1 MKERNFTLPPN
12 WIETELGGLFILI
25 RNGLVVEQY
34 KEPIGIPISRIETIS
49 NGFINFEKV
58 RYVRKI
64 DQNKKQQYLLQQGD
78 ILFSHINS
86 DLHLGKTAIFNC
98 SQELLHGMN
107 LLLLRV
113 PKDLVDPYY
122 VNYFLNFSRMSGDFI
137 AIAQHA
143 VNQSSLNQRKI
154 NSFRIR
160 LAPLNEQKRIVD
172 KIELLFS
179 DLDGGEALLKTVQK
193 QLATY
198 RQSVLKAAVTGELT
212 KDWREQNKHRLE
224 PGEKLL
230 ERILKSRS
238 ENWKGRGKYK
248 EPEEPKNIIFVD
260 IPNSWSVATIDQISS
275 IVEYGSSA
283 KCSTENLGVPVVRMG
298 NIQDGKLDLGDLK
311 YLPENHDEFP
321 KLLLEFGDLLFNRTN
336 SAELVGKTAV
346 YMGRP
351 EKCSFA
357 SYLIRVKLINTAP
370 MFISAYINSVFGRAW
385 IQSVV
390 SQQVGQ
396 ANVNGSK
403 LKSLSIPLPSREEQE
418 EIVQRLDD
426 IFSQIDALENW
437 CATELE
443 RSTTLR
449 QSILKAAFSGKLVPQ
464 DPNDEPASEL
474 LKRIQANRAAQ
485 PKASNT
491 RLHKKRISK
500 TEVA

>member
-1 MKERNFTLPPN
+1 MEEQSRDLPPAWVEVQISEAFKTSTGN
-12 WIETELGGLFILI
+12 TPSKSESRYYGSHIPFVKPPELTGKPISTAEDNLSALGKEKARILLPGSVLVSCIGGL
-25 RNGLVVEQY
+25 G
-34 KEPIGIPISRIETIS
+34 KIGINKIPVAFNQQINAIEPNYDLAVPEFIFYQAQTYKFKEALENLSSATTIS
-49 NGFINFEKV
+49 IVN
-58 RYVRKI
+58 RKKF
-64 DQNKKQQYLLQQGD
+64 D
-78 ILFSHINS
+78 S
-86 DLHLGKTAIFNC
+86 
-98 SQELLHGMN
+98 
-107 LLLLRV
+107 V
-113 PKDLVDPYY
+113 
-122 VNYFLNFSRMSGDFI
+122 
-137 AIAQHA
+137 
-143 VNQSSLNQRKI
+143 
-154 NSFRIR
+154 RIR

-179 DLDGGEALLKTVQK
+179 DLDEGEALLKTVQK

-212 KDWREQNKHRLE
+212 KDWREQNKHSLE
-224 PGEKLL
+224 PGDKLL
-230 ERILKSRS
+230 ERIIESRR

-248 EPEEPKNIIFVD
+248 EPEEPKNLIFVD

-298 NIQDGKLDLGDLK
+298 NIQNGQLDLGDLK

-321 KLLLEFGDLLFNRTN
+321 KLLLECGDLLFNRTN

-346 YMGRP
+346 YMGKP

-357 SYLIRVKLINTAP
+357 SYLIRVKLIDTVP
-370 MFISAYINSVFGRAW
+370 VFVSAYINSAFGRAW
-385 IQSVV
+385 IKSVV

-403 LKSLSIPLPSREEQE
+403 LKSLNIPLPSREEQE
-418 EIVQRLDD
+418 EIVQRLDN
-426 IFSQIDALENW
+426 IFSQIYSLENW

-443 RSTTLR
+443 RSATLR
-449 QSILKAAFSGKLVPQ
+449 QSILKAAFSGKLVQQ
-464 DPNDEPASEL
+464 DLSDEPASEL
-474 LKRIQANRAAQ
+474 LKRIQANRAVQ